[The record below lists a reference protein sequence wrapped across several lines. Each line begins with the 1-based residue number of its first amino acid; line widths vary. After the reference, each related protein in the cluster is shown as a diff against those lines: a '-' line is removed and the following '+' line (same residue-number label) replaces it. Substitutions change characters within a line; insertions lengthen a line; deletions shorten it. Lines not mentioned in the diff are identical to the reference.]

1 MIRRPPR
8 STRTDTLFPYTTLF
22 RSGCRLVL
30 LGAGDPV
37 LELGFGRLAD
47 PFPGRVSVRIGYDEP
62 LAHRI
67 EAGADA
73 MLVPARFEPGG
84 LSQLYAMRYG
94 ALPVVRRTGGLAD
107 TVRDVGGGD
116 AGGKGTGFVFDSI
129 DPDALIGA
137 VARAVVLRRD
147 PVAWKRVMRAA
158 MAADFGWTRSAAD
171 RKSTRLNSSH

>member
-1 MIRRPPR
+1 M
-8 STRTDTLFPYTTLF
+8 
-22 RSGCRLVL
+22 
-30 LGAGDPV
+30 LGP
-37 LELGFGRLAD
+37 
-47 PFPGRVSVRIGYDEP
+47 S
-62 LAHRI
+62 
-67 EAGADA
+67 
-73 MLVPARFEPGG
+73 RFEPCG

-116 AGGKGTGFVFDSI
+116 AGGKGTDFVFDSI

-158 MAADFGWTRSAAD
+158 MAADFGWTRSAA
-171 RKSTRLNSSH
+171 RYAELYGELLAGRRPAPVA